1 MEDIDKISTFVTSK
15 VKQTLN
21 KNETGSKYNQKDFA
35 PQIFNLT
42 KNTSMSKDEFRT
54 RTGLLITDEE
64 FDNIKEVY
72 MNIGDNKDEFCMHF
86 STLDGMIQLLIK
98 AGNAIKEEA
107 ATTLM
112 MKKRG
117 NNLKKLCKKE
127 REEFADWLMNENMN
141 AVTPNDRYTKMGELV
156 GENGVLLRKCLNGV
170 VLDESERKMVCELFE
185 RNA

>member
-1 MEDIDKISTFVTSK
+1 MTKEEFVT
-15 VKQTLN
+15 
-21 KNETGSKYNQKDFA
+21 
-35 PQIFNLT
+35 
-42 KNTSMSKDEFRT
+42 RT
-54 RTGLLITDEE
+54 ELEITDEE
-64 FDNIKEVY
+64 FDNIEKVY
-72 MNIGDNKDEFCMHF
+72 MYTEDNKNEFCMHF
-86 STLDGMIQLLIK
+86 STLDGMIKLLIK
-98 AGNAIKEEA
+98 AGNVIKEQED
-107 ATTLM
+107 TTLM
-112 MKKRG
+112 MEKRG